1 MFRVGGPLWAQA
13 TAGDNAFAKIIK
25 TGKKILR
32 KVLQK
37 DVGPAKGRELPKPT
51 WSLSAKPVQLKERA
65 GTKLI
70 GGLFPKQLWN
80 TQASELRR
88 RAALRLISNSRKVPV
103 FAFVGLSLGASLEQ
117 KRENAEDVLCSG
129 IRGLFQQY
137 EAKSS
142 QVVSGDQQFSLETLE
157 LGQLIGKGC
166 NAAVYE
172 ARPVTGSHP
181 FQTTEAVSVDN
192 PEVVAA
198 EASPELAAVEQPP
211 SVDQSATAVDS
222 FHTMTVDDLN
232 ANAVTVEAKSES
244 PPDADANSLPA
255 LDLEDDFTII
265 DEDTDND
272 PSDGADLSGW
282 VFYKLSPVT
291 TSMPDPDNDSDS
303 DSDIFILAA
312 EEDALQPIPETLD
325 MNGGWSIHRAPSGG
339 DMVTG
344 TDVASSTASSADLGE
359 DTASS
364 CLSSVI
370 SREEEM
376 MSTTDEFT
384 DDLEPAPN
392 IDESETSDYPLAVKM
407 MFNYSVESK
416 ADHIMTA
423 MVKETVPAQS
433 RPSDQTVGRS
443 SAYNRKKH
451 LPPHPNIVTMHGVF
465 VDQTPSLPGDSDAYP
480 SALPPR
486 LHKDGFGRNSTLFL
500 VMKKYTMTLREFL
513 AGEGIT
519 MATRCRVFAQLLEG
533 VTHLG
538 QHGIAHRDL
547 KSDNILIDLTDGT
560 EHPLLAVSD
569 FGCCLA
575 DTTHGLKIPY
585 VTGEVDKGGNC
596 ALMAPEIKCA
606 EPGVGVVLDYSL
618 ADLWAA
624 GALAYEIFGL
634 RNPFY
639 GPLDARCYSDGDLP
653 ELPAEVPDTVRK
665 LVQLML
671 QRDPSQRPTPA
682 VAATV
687 IQLYLWAPAD
697 LRPLKSRSADCGN
710 AQRLWQYKRLCDWLE
725 QLAVEAVCQRVFR
738 SEGPQLDVV
747 LKHLFLSRV
756 TQQDI
761 LTTVSFE

>member
-181 FQTTEAVSVDN
+181 FQTT
-192 PEVVAA
+192 
-198 EASPELAAVEQPP
+198 
-211 SVDQSATAVDS
+211 
-222 FHTMTVDDLN
+222 
-232 ANAVTVEAKSES
+232 VTVEVKSES

-325 MNGGWSIHRAPSGG
+325 MNGGWSIHRAPSG
-339 DMVTG
+339 
-344 TDVASSTASSADLGE
+344 
-359 DTASS
+359 
-364 CLSSVI
+364 
-370 SREEEM
+370 EM

-500 VMKKYTMTLREFL
+500 VMKK
-513 AGEGIT
+513 
-519 MATRCRVFAQLLEG
+519 
-533 VTHLG
+533 
-538 QHGIAHRDL
+538 
-547 KSDNILIDLTDGT
+547 
-560 EHPLLAVSD
+560 
-569 FGCCLA
+569 
-575 DTTHGLKIPY
+575 
-585 VTGEVDKGGNC
+585 
-596 ALMAPEIKCA
+596 
-606 EPGVGVVLDYSL
+606 
-618 ADLWAA
+618 
-624 GALAYEIFGL
+624 
-634 RNPFY
+634 
-639 GPLDARCYSDGDLP
+639 
-653 ELPAEVPDTVRK
+653 
-665 LVQLML
+665 
-671 QRDPSQRPTPA
+671 
-682 VAATV
+682 
-687 IQLYLWAPAD
+687 
-697 LRPLKSRSADCGN
+697 
-710 AQRLWQYKRLCDWLE
+710 
-725 QLAVEAVCQRVFR
+725 
-738 SEGPQLDVV
+738 
-747 LKHLFLSRV
+747 
-756 TQQDI
+756 
-761 LTTVSFE
+761 